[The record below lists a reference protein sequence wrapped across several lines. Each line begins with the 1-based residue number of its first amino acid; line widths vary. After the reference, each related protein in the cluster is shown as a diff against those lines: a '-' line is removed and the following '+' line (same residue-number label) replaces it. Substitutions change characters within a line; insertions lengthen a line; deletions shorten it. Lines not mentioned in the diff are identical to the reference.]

1 MTQFSDETKQVPP
14 LAAADFEQPLNRDS
28 NTAGGERFSPGTII
42 DERFIIEDFIGA
54 GAVGQVYKVY
64 AIENAQEGGKGKSQR
79 QYLALKIL
87 RGTDVSKTDWKR
99 FQTEIEV
106 IARLTHGNVVRII
119 DSGIHQKNRPYY
131 TMELVEGESL
141 AEKIK
146 RSGPLELSEALKIFI
161 CVADALNEAHK
172 KNILHRDIKPSNI
185 VIATAGSSIYSRVK
199 VVDFGIAKLM
209 GRKGPE
215 GQALTGRGEIF
226 GSPLYMSPEQGCGS
240 HLDNR
245 SDIYSLGCTL
255 FEALTGQPPFK
266 GNSIFETLSLH
277 QEAKPPKLSQIAPAR
292 KWPRSL
298 EDLVDQLLSK
308 LPDDRCGTM
317 AQVEEILE
325 SVLDE
330 LGDSQSVTTYA
341 NLKGKERKPVKKVT
355 TGLIDEDKPTTEDSK
370 VILSLTIISVLA
382 ALILGGTAAAL
393 IFGAGQKAPVTIVNE
408 TGPVIPDTKS
418 VKEMTREK
426 PDSIEGCKT
435 SGKLPEPV
443 KPGSFFK
450 GLVPSRSG
458 SSSGFDATYTFPA
471 GFDGGCIEA
480 SFEEEPDFKK
490 TTDGM
495 GVVLK
500 KSSNKGK
507 LRATGTLTL
516 QEGKPFSFAPE
527 LVAIENPSYM
537 LGFRRGDVQAL
548 ILKDHKED
556 LSRFLETVLPYFHK
570 LDQLDLTGAHVDQRT
585 LASVG
590 KIKNLLC
597 LDLRHT
603 GITETEF
610 NKLGNTQAL
619 KVIGLS
625 DLKGNTDKIIA
636 RICRSPEL
644 SEIYLENM
652 TLSEASIKNIF
663 SSQRRVVEL
672 KNVKFPLK
680 AMEEQA
686 AKCAIRSLHLIDS
699 GLETEQILPAYI
711 KFRKLYKLQFFSH
724 DWSEAKCQEV
734 FNVLHKA
741 RPSVNLRIEARQK
754 KSLEFIAE

>member
-1 MTQFSDETKQVPP
+1 MTRSSDEKEPTNARD
-14 LAAADFEQPLNRDS
+14 AANLEKNTARDS
-28 NTAGGERFSPGTII
+28 FAEGGHFSRGAVIGERFVV
-42 DERFIIEDFIGA
+42 EAFIGA

-64 AIENAQEGGKGKSQR
+64 PLETAQPGTNKKVER
-79 QYLALKIL
+79 TYLALKIL
-87 RGTDVSKTDWKR
+87 MGTDVSPVAWKR

-106 IARLTHGNVVRII
+106 IARLTHGNVVRIM
-119 DSGIHQKNRPYY
+119 DSGIHGQSNPYY

-141 AEKIK
+141 ADRIK
-146 RSGPLELSEALKIFI
+146 SNGPLEITEALKIFI
-161 CVADALNEAHK
+161 CAADALNEAHK

-209 GRKGPE
+209 GRDLPE

-226 GSPLYMSPEQGCGS
+226 GSPLYMSPEQACGS
-240 HLDNR
+240 RLDNR

-266 GNSIFETLSLH
+266 GSSIFETLSLH
-277 QEAKPPKLSQIAPAR
+277 QEAKPPKLSQVAPGK

-330 LGDSQSVTTYA
+330 LGDSQSVTSYA
-341 NLKGKERKPVKKVT
+341 ALKGKERKPVKKVT
-355 TGLIDEDKPTTEDSK
+355 TGLVDKDKPTTEDSK
-370 VILSLTIISVLA
+370 VIFSLTVISVLA
-382 ALILGGTAAAL
+382 VLLLGGTAATI
-393 IFGAGQKAPVTIVNE
+393 IFSTRQKAPVAVVNE

-418 VKEMTREK
+418 VKEMTREN

-443 KPGSFFK
+443 KPGSFFR
-450 GLVPSRSG
+450 GLAPTRSG
-458 SSSGFDATYTFPA
+458 AASGLDATYTFPA

-480 SFEEEPDFKK
+480 SFEEESEFTKK
-490 TTDGM
+490 TDGM

-500 KSSNKGK
+500 NSSKKAK

-527 LVAIENPSYM
+527 PVAIENPSYM
-537 LGFRRGDVQAL
+537 LGFRPGDVQA
-548 ILKDHKED
+548 IRVKDHKEN

-570 LDQLDLTGAHVDQRT
+570 IDQIDLSGARIDQSI

-590 KIKNLLC
+590 KIRNLRC

-603 GITETEF
+603 GITEPEF
-610 NKLGNTQAL
+610 NKLSNTKSL

-625 DLKGNTDKIIA
+625 DLKGNTDNVIA

-652 TLSEASIKNIF
+652 TLSETSIKKIF

-680 AMEEQA
+680 AMEDQA
-686 AKCAIRSLHLIDS
+686 ATCAVRSLHLLDC
-699 GLETEQILPAYI
+699 GLEAEQILPAYI
-711 KFRKLYKLQFFSH
+711 KFRKLYKLQFFNQ
-724 DWSEAKCQEV
+724 DWSQEKCQEV
-734 FNVLHKA
+734 FNILHKA
-741 RPSVNLRIEARQK
+741 RPSVNLRMEARQK

>member
-1 MTQFSDETKQVPP
+1 MTLSSDEREPTKARDAANLEKTTVRDSFAEGGQFSRG
-14 LAAADFEQPLNRDS
+14 AII
-28 NTAGGERFSPGTII
+28 GERFVV
-42 DERFIIEDFIGA
+42 EAFIGA

-64 AIENAQEGGKGKSQR
+64 PLENAQDRANRKGER
-79 QYLALKIL
+79 TFLALKIL
-87 RGTDVSKTDWKR
+87 TGADVSQVAWKR

-106 IARLTHGNVVRII
+106 IARLTHGNVVRIM
-119 DSGIHQKNRPYY
+119 DSGIHGQNNPYY

-141 AEKIK
+141 ADKIK
-146 RSGPLELSEALKIFI
+146 SNGPLEITEALKIFI

-185 VIATAGSSIYSRVK
+185 VIATAGSSIYGRVK

-209 GRKGPE
+209 GRDLPE

-226 GSPLYMSPEQGCGS
+226 GSPLYMSPEQACGS
-240 HLDNR
+240 RLDNR

-277 QEAKPPKLSQIAPAR
+277 QEAKPPKLSQVAPGK

-330 LGDSQSVTTYA
+330 LGESQSVTSYA
-341 NLKGKERKPVKKVT
+341 ALKGKERKPVKKVT
-355 TGLIDEDKPTTEDSK
+355 TGLVDNDKPTTEDSK
-370 VILSLTIISVLA
+370 VILSLTVISVLA
-382 ALILGGTAAAL
+382 VLLLGGTAATMIL
-393 IFGAGQKAPVTIVNE
+393 GSRQKAPVAVVNE
-408 TGPVIPDTKS
+408 TGSIIPDTKS
-418 VKEMTREK
+418 VKEMAGEN

-435 SGKLPEPV
+435 SGKLPAPV

-450 GLVPSRSG
+450 GLAPSVTG
-458 SSSGFDATYTFPA
+458 SPSGFDATYTFPA

-480 SFEEEPDFKK
+480 SFEEESEFKK
-490 TTDGM
+490 KTDGM
-495 GVVLK
+495 GVVLRN
-500 KSSNKGK
+500 SSKKGK
-507 LRATGTLTL
+507 LRATGTLSL
-516 QEGKPFSFAPE
+516 QDGKPFSFAPE

-537 LGFRRGDVQAL
+537 MGFRPGDVQAL

-570 LDQLDLTGAHVDQRT
+570 IEQIDLSGARIDQRI

-590 KIKNLLC
+590 KIKNLRY

-603 GITETEF
+603 GITEAEF
-610 NKLGNTQAL
+610 NKLNNTQSL

-625 DLKGNTDKIIA
+625 DLKGNTDKLIA
-636 RICRSPEL
+636 RILRSPEL
-644 SEIYLENM
+644 TEIYLENM
-652 TLSEASIKNIF
+652 TLSEASIKKIF

-680 AMEEQA
+680 ALEEQA
-686 AKCAIRSLHLIDS
+686 ANCAIRTLHLIDS
-699 GLETEQILPAYI
+699 GLEAEQIRPAYT

-724 DWSEAKCQEV
+724 DWSQAKCQEV
-734 FNVLHKA
+734 FNILHKA